1 MLGVTEVTSL
11 IEHHIINHSSCRCKE
26 EHDIDIFHNQL
37 NCQTNVNL
45 LGFSKATNVRG
56 YSASA
61 AQVMLA

>member
-1 MLGVTEVTSL
+1 MPGVTEVTSL

-37 NCQTNVNL
+37 NCQTNVVL
-45 LGFSKATNVRG
+45 LGFSKVTNVRR

>member
-45 LGFSKATNVRG
+45 LGFSKATKG
-56 YSASA
+56 EL
-61 AQVMLA
+61 QILLCGFCP